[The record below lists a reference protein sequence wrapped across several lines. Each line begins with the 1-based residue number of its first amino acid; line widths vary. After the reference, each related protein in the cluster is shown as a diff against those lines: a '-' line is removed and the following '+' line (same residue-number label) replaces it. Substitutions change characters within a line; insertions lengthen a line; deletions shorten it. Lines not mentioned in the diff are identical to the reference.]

1 MHNRRITKTTRTAQ
15 LAQEAFW
22 AVVARE
28 YPDIKS
34 GDLDPMKS
42 HLFDQACKDM
52 VESWVRLNTYT
63 GNAYEENPLA

>member
-1 MHNRRITKTTRTAQ
+1 MPRRRTKTSLVAE

-28 YPDIKS
+28 YPDVKS
-34 GDLDPMKS
+34 GDLDPMQT

-52 VESWVRLNTYT
+52 VESWVRLNSYT
-63 GNAYEENPLA
+63 GNAYSEDPLA